1 MHILCNSQNGCQL
14 SLLHF
19 CMLQTAFLHHDD
31 LATLVSGIHH
41 SKGNDCVIPKS
52 SAQASTPH
60 EQARGEGHNVPV
72 LPSIGQSQATMALET
87 CLGSSKSLPISKG
100 FFTYPNRSLHRSLP
114 FAPPFARLGSLI
126 WKNMVK
132 KFLSWPENHLTGKT
146 SHTSNEPRDVFL
158 HLEPTSDFAG
168 TLT

>member
-31 LATLVSGIHH
+31 FATLVSGIHH
-41 SKGNDCVIPKS
+41 SKGNDCVIPKPF
-52 SAQASTPH
+52 ARASTPH

-87 CLGSSKSLPISKG
+87 CLCSSKSLPISKG

-114 FAPPFARLGSLI
+114 FAPTLRKVMISNLKNHGEKFSL
-126 WKNMVK
+126 V
-132 KFLSWPENHLTGKT
+132 T
-146 SHTSNEPRDVFL
+146 
-158 HLEPTSDFAG
+158 
-168 TLT
+168 